1 MLTRAATTAT
11 SLEHQGRG
19 DCSTH
24 LNHDSAE
31 IWLSGTALSPY
42 LRRDLV
48 PEPFTPYPFVGPQ
61 GACEIQ
67 DSIGVYVTTGSL
79 VFYCFGPTDRKTKWG
94 HSLCGNMYVAIMVK
108 DRERASSE
116 YIRI

>member
-1 MLTRAATTAT
+1 MILG
-11 SLEHQGRG
+11 L
-19 DCSTH
+19 STY
-24 LNHDSAE
+24 
-31 IWLSGTALSPY
+31 TYP
-42 LRRDLV
+42 LV
-48 PEPFTPYPFVGPQ
+48 VAV

-79 VFYCFGPTDRKTKWG
+79 VFYCFGPTDRKAKWG

-116 YIRI
+116 YIRIKELCSPRGTRDVGVLYMEVHALSTGCTSRMPHVSTGG

>member
-1 MLTRAATTAT
+1 MGPYHFLHACT
-11 SLEHQGRG
+11 LQPIGR
-19 DCSTH
+19 S
-24 LNHDSAE
+24 S
-31 IWLSGTALSPY
+31 
-42 LRRDLV
+42 
-48 PEPFTPYPFVGPQ
+48 YPLVGPQ

-94 HSLCGNMYVAIMVK
+94 HSLCRNMYLTIMVK

>member
-1 MLTRAATTAT
+1 MIKTL
-11 SLEHQGRG
+11 
-19 DCSTH
+19 
-24 LNHDSAE
+24 
-31 IWLSGTALSPY
+31 
-42 LRRDLV
+42 
-48 PEPFTPYPFVGPQ
+48 FYPFVGVGAQ

-94 HSLCGNMYVAIMVK
+94 HSLCGNMYLTIMVK

>member
-1 MLTRAATTAT
+1 MYQYYYYA
-11 SLEHQGRG
+11 
-19 DCSTH
+19 
-24 LNHDSAE
+24 
-31 IWLSGTALSPY
+31 
-42 LRRDLV
+42 
-48 PEPFTPYPFVGPQ
+48 FVGAQ

-94 HSLCGNMYVAIMVK
+94 HFLCRNMYLAIMVK
-108 DRERASSE
+108 DRELGSSE

>member
-1 MLTRAATTAT
+1 MHAGAPTNCTYSYAYRVPRYDSTR
-11 SLEHQGRG
+11 
-19 DCSTH
+19 
-24 LNHDSAE
+24 
-31 IWLSGTALSPY
+31 
-42 LRRDLV
+42 
-48 PEPFTPYPFVGPQ
+48 YPLVGPQ

-94 HSLCGNMYVAIMVK
+94 HSLCGNMYLMIMVK